1 MATTPPVPIYNQG
14 PSVTHRNLPP
24 QYDPNAAY
32 KVPPSTGGVDIQG
45 DNVTNGGFY
54 DRWRANRLPPRP
66 RTVLQ
71 PGGGQMPIGVKPL
84 PDPRVRLGLV
94 GGYQGGG
101 RFSGPDYDDTGGLFV
116 TGPDGKP
123 HEVPG
128 GDPRMRRGS
137 YDQRGGPER
146 GWGEDYG
153 FPGSGPIMRPPG
165 GFGYGPGKEMGLGG
179 QEVGGGQVFGGGP
192 SQFNAKGE
200 AARGNWGGGEMSPEE
215 EEYYRQQMAHNSGMQ
230 PQGGQP
236 GVPPQ
241 QGQVGGGRAPLRP
254 GMQYRPGGGQRP
266 TGGVMQAMIPHEQG
280 QVPPVQQMPVQG
292 QQSWRDNMRPGFY
305 GAW

>member
-14 PSVTHRNLPP
+14 PSVTRRNLPP
-24 QYDPNAAY
+24 QYDPNAAF
-32 KVPPSTGGVDIQG
+32 KTPPATGGVDVQG
-45 DNVTNGGFY
+45 DTPVNGGFY

-71 PGGGQMPIGVKPL
+71 PGGGQMPVGVKPL
-84 PDPRVRLGLV
+84 PDPTVRLGLD
-94 GGYQGGG
+94 GGYLMGPKGQGGG
-101 RFSGPDYDDTGGLFV
+101 QMGYGDNDQYRRPEGPGTRGYGGMKDFV
-116 TGPDGKP
+116 DWNIPTHGGGN
-123 HEVPG
+123 PG
-128 GDPRMRRGS
+128 
-137 YDQRGGPER
+137 ER
-146 GWGEDYG
+146 WG
-153 FPGSGPIMRPPG
+153 GSGNFDHRMIN
-165 GFGYGPGKEMGLGG
+165 YGP
-179 QEVGGGQVFGGGP
+179 GGP

-230 PQGGQP
+230 PQGGQQQ
-236 GVPPQ
+236 GAPPQ
-241 QGQVGGGRAPLRP
+241 QGQGGGGRAPLRP

-266 TGGVMQAMIPHEQG
+266 IGGGMQAMIPHEQG